1 MEKKPEENDSL
12 RVPSG
17 SVRSNI
23 LLGALVVGMDHAHEE
38 LVEVLKKGGGN
49 LFL

>member
-1 MEKKPEENDSL
+1 MEEKPEENKAL
-12 RVPSG
+12 LVPSG
-17 SVRSNI
+17 SVRPNI
-23 LLGALVVGMDHAHEE
+23 LLGGFVVGMDHAHEE